1 MKVTAIKQQQKDIN
15 RASIY
20 LDGVYSFSLTLD
32 QLIEEKLKVSAEIT
46 SEKLKI
52 LKKKSADGKI
62 KQRSLEWLMMRP
74 RSEKEFRIYLRKK
87 NVSEELV
94 DSLTG
99 KMTKLGLLSDINFT
113 RWFVDVKNRQL
124 KSNKEIVFLLRQK
137 GISKTII
144 QDAFHEL
151 ECDDKTKLV
160 QLVAKKRGL
169 KKLNNQDKLTI
180 YLVRKGYSFSDVK
193 DALTEG

>member
-160 QLVAKKRGL
+160 QLVAKKKGL

>member
-1 MKVTAIKQQQKDIN
+1 MKVTAIKQQQKDTN

-46 SEKLKI
+46 PEKLKI

-62 KQRSLEWLMMRP
+62 KQRSMEWLMMRP
-74 RSEKEFRIYLRKK
+74 RSEREFRIYLRQK

-94 DSLTG
+94 DALTIS
-99 KMTKLGLLSDINFT
+99 MTKSGLLSDINFT

-137 GISKTII
+137 GVSKNII
-144 QDAFHEL
+144 QDAFQEL
-151 ECDDKTKLV
+151 ECDDKSKLL
-160 QLVAKKRGL
+160 QLISKKRGL
-169 KKLNNQDKLTI
+169 RKLNNLDKLKN

-193 DALTEG
+193 EALTEG